1 MSAAPRPGWY
11 PDPAG
16 TPELYRWWDGGDWTE
31 AISESPRAPSP
42 RTQHLTAL
50 ADDLRP
56 RRPSRFRSVVALVIC
71 LALFLS
77 ATVGLGL
84 AIWQDP
90 PAVKRSLGARAG
102 AAASPGVLP
111 DSGSAAGRLDERT
124 RQASV
129 GPASMTLPDRP
140 YQLSADPMQVPGLLE
155 DCFLASAPV
164 HEGYDGHRS
173 WSAAVLLARLAG
185 TAGDEEEL
193 EEHAVAAV
201 QKLSTT
207 FFRSEPTRL
216 RGVSVADHS
225 VDGNPGVRVTAQV
238 HYDIDGLPSRYDQ
251 ITAVVVGL
259 DDGTMLVAVSAVP
272 DDADARLS
280 AQATAAVETLTVS

>member
-16 TPELYRWWDGGDWTE
+16 TPDLYRWWDGGDWTE

-42 RTQHLTAL
+42 RTQHPADPE
-50 ADDLRP
+50 DDLRT
-56 RRPSRFRSVVALVIC
+56 RRPSRFRSVVALVVC

-90 PAVKRSLGARAG
+90 PGVKRSLAGRAG
-102 AAASPGVLP
+102 AAVSPGALP
-111 DSGSAAGRLDERT
+111 DRGAEVGRLDERT

-129 GPASMTLPDRP
+129 GAASMTLPDRP
-140 YQLSADPMQVPGLLE
+140 YQPSAEPMQVPGLLE
-155 DCFLASAPV
+155 VFFLASAPV

-173 WSAAVLLARLAG
+173 WSSAVLLGRLAG
-185 TAGDEEEL
+185 TAGDEQEL
-193 EEHAVAAV
+193 EDQAVTAV
-201 QKLSTT
+201 RKLSTT

-216 RGVSVADHS
+216 TKVSVAEHS
-225 VDGNPGVRVTAQV
+225 VDGSSGVRVTAQV

-251 ITAVVVGL
+251 ITAVVVGQ
-259 DDGTMLVAVSAVP
+259 DGGSMLVAVSAVP
-272 DDADARLS
+272 DDADAGLA
-280 AQATAAVETLTVS
+280 AQATRSLETLAVS

>member
-16 TPELYRWWDGGDWTE
+16 TPELYRWWDGGDWSG

-42 RTQHLTAL
+42 RSQHPADPE
-50 ADDLRP
+50 DDLRP
-56 RRPSRFRSVVALVIC
+56 RRTSRFRSVVALLVC

-90 PAVKRSLGARAG
+90 PTVKRSLGARAG
-102 AAASPGVLP
+102 AAVTPGVLP
-111 DSGSAAGRLDERT
+111 DSGATVGRLDERT
-124 RQASV
+124 RQATV
-129 GPASMTLPDRP
+129 GAASMTLPDQP
-140 YQLSADPMQVPGLLE
+140 YRLPPDPMQVPGLLE
-155 DCFLASAPV
+155 VFFLASAPV

-173 WSAAVLLARLAG
+173 WSAAVLLGRLAG
-185 TAGDEEEL
+185 TATDEDAL
-193 EEHAVAAV
+193 EDHAVTAV
-201 QKLSTT
+201 RKLSTT

-216 RGVSVADHS
+216 RKVSVADHS
-225 VDGNPGVRVTAQV
+225 VDGNSGVRVTAQV
-238 HYDIDGLPSRYDQ
+238 HYAIDGLPSHYDQ
-251 ITAVVVGL
+251 VTAVVVGL

-280 AQATAAVETLTVS
+280 AQATASVETLAVS